1 MQNIKVRFNLGAGKN
16 FMKWKIQY
24 PDGKVEYHSPTDVQL
39 LMQGC
44 TLKNHKK
51 VAQKI
56 YEGGEKVVCA
66 WIVCSS
72 IKVVTT
78 NIANELD
85 TILFGEQIKYNPR
98 VTPHWMLNGEVVDN
112 LFLTKLV
119 SVGKGVYKL

>member
-16 FMKWKIQY
+16 FMKWKVQY
-24 PDGKVEYHSPTDVQL
+24 PDGTVEYHSPTEVQL

-51 VAQKI
+51 VARKI

-112 LFLTKLV
+112 LFLTRLV

>member
-1 MQNIKVRFNLGAGKN
+1 MQSIKVRFNLGAGKN

-24 PDGKVEYHSPTDVQL
+24 PDGKVEYHSPNDVQL

-72 IKVVTT
+72 IKVITT

-112 LFLTKLV
+112 LVLTKLV

>member
-24 PDGKVEYHSPTDVQL
+24 PDGKVEYHSPSDVQL

-66 WIVCSS
+66 WILCSS

-78 NIANELD
+78 NIATELD
-85 TILFGEQIKYNPR
+85 NILFGEPIKYNPR
-98 VTPHWMLNGEVVDN
+98 VTPHWMLDGEVVDN
-112 LFLTKLV
+112 LCLTKLV
-119 SVGKGVYKL
+119 SVGKGVYKI